1 MNLLTPD
8 PGLLFWMLLSFGV
21 VFFLLAKF
29 GFPVI
34 VKAINERKE
43 FIEMSLLSAKQANE
57 KLANIQAESDK
68 LLADTKAQQKEIIA
82 GAMQEKQKIVQ
93 AAQDEAQVSANQ
105 IIEDAKQSIQVEKER
120 ALQDVRKEIATLAL
134 DIAEKVIGERMKDDA
149 QQRKTIEQLIM
160 MNGSIAKRYATALF
174 EEAQAQFV
182 DRQVYDHLGM
192 LHRSMKAEPNLQM
205 ALINPRVTK
214 EKKYA
219 LILLASGLDPEATTL
234 TRGSSACC

>member
-8 PGLLFWMLLSFGV
+8 PGLLFWMVLSFGV

-57 KLANIQAESDK
+57 RLAAIQQESEQ
-68 LLADTKAQQKEIIA
+68 LLVTAKAQQKEIIA

-105 IIEDAKQSIQVEKER
+105 IIDDAKQSIQVEKER

-149 QQRKTIEQLIM
+149 QQRKTIEQLI
-160 MNGSIAKRYATALF
+160 
-174 EEAQAQFV
+174 
-182 DRQVYDHLGM
+182 
-192 LHRSMKAEPNLQM
+192 
-205 ALINPRVTK
+205 
-214 EKKYA
+214 EK
-219 LILLASGLDPEATTL
+219 L
-234 TRGSSACC
+234 